1 MRYSKSWTEALREVQ
16 EQVGVRKVDFA
27 DGVTPDI
34 EPDIEEA
41 KIPEGLSKEGAA
53 EFMAAA
59 SAAKKAGKKTFKFG
73 DKEYPVTIKVDIP
86 TSKKEET
93 DLEEKMFSG
102 KGEFEVKYASSK
114 KGPIKVSK
122 FNTLKDAQKFLAQV
136 KGEGM
141 NGIISKGGKPVKED
155 EDLEKVA
162 KELEKASKMHLG
174 QSKRVQKHL
183 DKMNKMKEDHHEKDA
198 NGEPIP
204 HDDEEDTSEA
214 YTMHKGMKVK
224 NVPRSAGKDA
234 KKDNEARR
242 AAQRKRL
249 GLEDVEIDEKKG
261 MLPRPGAGAYKTP
274 EQRKKDAEVK
284 KRLKMF
290 KSLRKKEEVD
300 ESLALQMK
308 MAADDIETYAK
319 KHGGIDK
326 KDMMKVASMLKKG
339 DKKGALKYAK
349 NLDTDPRDYLL
360 KSMGEEVE
368 IDEKKSD
375 YEDQIKAFLAKGGT
389 IQKGN
394 RLNKQKIDK
403 VTKGFLKK
411 YGVMKK
417 KEADLDAKDREELEK
432 MMGEESINE
441 ATGNEIKKYMKSKW
455 NTDVK
460 ASKVGTGRSMVVKGK
475 IPNDF
480 RDHVAKQF
488 YPDAKIL
495 DKKNIDFGNI
505 RPNYVSLRVGMW
517 DELLKEEVELDEAP
531 EKFVVVDT
539 SDDSPI
545 LDAVY
550 AIYDTKRQAIAG
562 AKKAD
567 KELRKSYGHNY
578 VSVRIMKTNKNQK
591 VGKRYKGDTY
601 DDLVRIREEVE
612 LDEARKS
619 DYELYHKTFSGAM
632 QHAYAHAKKKGY
644 TVDPDEIDN
653 KVATGPKKPS
663 AGKTNRYILGTDKKQ
678 KLHVQVANLDN
689 KRFEL
694 NMYIEETD
702 TDEALSLTQR
712 KKKARQMRILSKKA
726 STQRKKEMNK
736 KRAMPLDKALQKGQ
750 KQARKMVMQK
760 VAGKGKNIANL
771 SPVEKERLETKTDSR
786 ISKMGP
792 KYKNLAKRFAKQIV
806 KKHNQAKADAKK
818 KES

>member
-417 KEADLDAKDREELEK
+417 KEADLDAKDKEELEK

>member
-93 DLEEKMFSG
+93 ELDEKMFSG

-162 KELEKASKMHLG
+162 KELEKASQTHLG

-339 DKKGALKYAK
+339 DKRGALKYAK

-360 KSMGEEVE
+360 KTMGEEVE

-417 KEADLDAKDREELEK
+417 KEADLDAKDKEELEK
-432 MMGEESINE
+432 MMGEESI
-441 ATGNEIKKYMKSKW
+441 S
-455 NTDVK
+455 
-460 ASKVGTGRSMVVKGK
+460 
-475 IPNDF
+475 
-480 RDHVAKQF
+480 
-488 YPDAKIL
+488 
-495 DKKNIDFGNI
+495 
-505 RPNYVSLRVGMW
+505 
-517 DELLKEEVELDEAP
+517 
-531 EKFVVVDT
+531 EK
-539 SDDSPI
+539 
-545 LDAVY
+545 
-550 AIYDTKRQAIAG
+550 RG
-562 AKKAD
+562 
-567 KELRKSYGHNY
+567 
-578 VSVRIMKTNKNQK
+578 
-591 VGKRYKGDTY
+591 
-601 DDLVRIREEVE
+601 
-612 LDEARKS
+612 S

-632 QHAYAHAKKKGY
+632 QHAYAHAKKKGF

-678 KLHVQVANLDN
+678 KVHIQVANLDN
-689 KRFEL
+689 KRYEL
-694 NMYIEETD
+694 NMYIEEVTFEGTD
-702 TDEALSLTQR
+702 TDEAINALNEALSLTQR

>member
-93 DLEEKMFSG
+93 DLDEKMFSG

-122 FNTLKDAQKFLAQV
+122 FNTLEDAKKFLAQV
-136 KGEGM
+136 KKEGM
-141 NGIISKGGKPVKED
+141 NGIISKGGKPVKEELD
-155 EDLEKVA
+155 DKDKPTVQKVVKMLKKASKAHAGQADDLEK
-162 KELEKASKMHLG
+162 S
-174 QSKRVQKHL
+174 
-183 DKMNKMKEDHHEKDA
+183 MKEDHHEKDA

-339 DKKGALKYAK
+339 DKRGALKYAK

-417 KEADLDAKDREELEK
+417 KEADLDAKDKEELEK
-432 MMGEESINE
+432 MMGEESI
-441 ATGNEIKKYMKSKW
+441 S
-455 NTDVK
+455 
-460 ASKVGTGRSMVVKGK
+460 
-475 IPNDF
+475 
-480 RDHVAKQF
+480 
-488 YPDAKIL
+488 
-495 DKKNIDFGNI
+495 
-505 RPNYVSLRVGMW
+505 
-517 DELLKEEVELDEAP
+517 
-531 EKFVVVDT
+531 EK
-539 SDDSPI
+539 
-545 LDAVY
+545 
-550 AIYDTKRQAIAG
+550 RG
-562 AKKAD
+562 
-567 KELRKSYGHNY
+567 
-578 VSVRIMKTNKNQK
+578 
-591 VGKRYKGDTY
+591 
-601 DDLVRIREEVE
+601 
-612 LDEARKS
+612 S